1 MEQTKLLELYGNRIK
16 NSITHNEFSKLIHN
30 MMKANNWTFKVA
42 FSNFA
47 QANSY
52 QQTDLVKS
60 VSFIIIKALLAICLI
75 VGLHGIL
82 NGATTLRK
90 TTLGIKTLG
99 IKTFSIMGLFA
110 TLSMNVTQHK

>member
-1 MEQTKLLELYGNRIK
+1 
-16 NSITHNEFSKLIHN
+16 
-30 MMKANNWTFKVA
+30 MKANNWTFKVA

-47 QANSY
+47 LANSY
-52 QQTDLVKS
+52 QQTDLVKL
-60 VSFIIIKALLAICLI
+60 VSFIIINSLLAICLEM

-110 TLSMNVTQHK
+110 TLSINGTQHK

>member
-1 MEQTKLLELYGNRIK
+1 VEQTKLPELYGNRIK
-16 NSITHNEFSKLIHN
+16 DSITANFIKRIHN

-52 QQTDLVKS
+52 QQSYLVKT
-60 VSFIIIKALLAICLI
+60 VNFIIIKALLAICLEI

-82 NGATTLRK
+82 NGATTLST
-90 TTLGIKTLG
+90 TTLGIKTL
-99 IKTFSIMGLFA
+99 SIMGLFS
-110 TLSMNVTQHK
+110 TLSINDI